1 MGGFFYMMASRYRG
15 TLYAGVTNDV
25 VRRARE
31 HREGILPGF
40 TQKYGVKLLVY
51 YEEFADITEAIRR
64 EKAVKHWVRQWK
76 VELIEKD
83 NPRWEDL
90 WPSIAWSGKG

>member
-1 MGGFFYMMASRYRG
+1 MGGFFYLMASKWHG

-25 VRRARE
+25 VRRAWE
-31 HREGILPGF
+31 HREGIVPGF
-40 TQKYGVKLLVY
+40 TKRYGVKVLVHF
-51 YEEFADITEAIRR
+51 EEFADITEAIRR

-76 VELIEKD
+76 VDLIEKD

-90 WPSIAWSGKG
+90 WPSIAWSGGG